1 MPACIFRR
9 VHDRITSPAFFIR
22 GLPLAPSFAVQ
33 PVLPFATHGSAFPRP
48 APERA
53 GRPDAGESPGRDF
66 RCAPAPER
74 PRGKTG
80 KRRRLLSA
88 PADFGRGGGCF
99 SALHFCPA
107 GSEGIAFLPFLP
119 PRSGEGGEMNAP
131 RRVFSFFRQAFLQK
145 GRYLPACSGTVL
157 LRHKG
162 RYPRAH
168 PRPPDRAAAPIT
180 LHFAGGAAFRT
191 SLRARGAPCEH
202 HPRAAAPCNCITPRR
217 GALQLHRPVPQRQE
231 NLSKS

>member
-1 MPACIFRR
+1 MQHTPCLFPA
-9 VHDRITSPAFFIR
+9 S
-22 GLPLAPSFAVQ
+22 G
-33 PVLPFATHGSAFPRP
+33 
-48 APERA
+48 A
-53 GRPDAGESPGRDF
+53 GTGGAPDAGESPGRDF
-66 RCAPAPER
+66 CCAPASER
-74 PRGKTG
+74 TRGKTG

-131 RRVFSFFRQAFLQK
+131 PRGFSFFRQAFLQK

-162 RYPRAH
+162 RHPPRSFAATRPRCGAHYPALRRRRRLPHFVAGAR
-168 PRPPDRAAAPIT
+168 PRRVSTTPAPRRPAT
-180 LHFAGGAAFRT
+180 A
-191 SLRARGAPCEH
+191 S
-202 HPRAAAPCNCITPRR
+202 PRAAATGKSLKILKRS
-217 GALQLHRPVPQRQE
+217 PV
-231 NLSKS
+231 